1 MHSSSS
7 GNMDSLSIF
16 SVPST
21 DYDLQGYKMVPFSK
35 LSTSITP
42 MKFSVQALED
52 YVDLNRSYFVI
63 DLRLST
69 SGTNGIVA
77 DANSASDANNTK
89 FTYAVNNLAHTIF
102 KQINVRFNGT
112 LMTEQ
117 TDTYPYSAYFQTLL
131 NYSRDD
137 GETLLAPQGW
147 VNFLNVWPTL
157 TSGADDI
164 STLVGSRH
172 NEDHLLKTLTTPFRG
187 NAVVRLIMRP
197 YLPAFHTGKIM
208 VPGVEMNFELHFN
221 SPDFYTFSTL
231 TSGTGVKRYVTLR
244 EQDVDITLHLCRL
257 SLNPDVYS
265 SLEGER
271 KLRKQV
277 VKYPVVSDQ
286 IRTFSFNGATTVW
299 TQDNLFLN
307 RVPQRMI
314 VGILDSTAF
323 NGDKNYYPFA
333 FQSKG
338 VTSVRQFI
346 DGEEYPYATLELTG
360 NSALNDRLGYYRFME
375 AAGTV
380 PKHRE
385 FMVKPDEWGHNKNCT
400 LYMWNNVPSGD
411 ADSLKLNPKQTGN
424 VRLEIKFRAALN
436 ANITILVW
444 GEFESVI
451 YIDHLGAVTYDIT
464 V

>member
-1 MHSSSS
+1 MSSL
-7 GNMDSLSIF
+7 NIF

-21 DYDLQGYKMVPFSK
+21 DYDFQGYKMVPFSK
-35 LSTSITP
+35 LSTSITL

-63 DLRLST
+63 DLRLYS
-69 SGTNGIVA
+69 SSQIGIVA
-77 DANSASDANNTK
+77 DANAASDANNTR
-89 FTYAVNNLAHTIF
+89 FVYAVNNLAHTIF
-102 KQINVRFNGT
+102 KQINLRFNGT
-112 LMTEQ
+112 LMTEE
-117 TDTYPYSAYFQTLL
+117 TDTYSAFFQTLL

-137 GETLLAPQGW
+137 GETLLQPQGW
-147 VNFLNVWPTL
+147 VNFLNVTASL
-157 TSGADDI
+157 AAAGGDDDI
-164 STLVGSRH
+164 STTAGWAH
-172 NEDHLLKTLTTPFRG
+172 GATNALKTLTTPFRG
-187 NAVVRLIMRP
+187 NAVARLIMRP
-197 YLPAFHTGKIM
+197 YLPAFHTGKVM

-231 TSGTGVKRYVTLR
+231 TSGTDVKRYVTLR

-265 SLEGER
+265 TLEGER

-277 VKYPVVSDQ
+277 VKYPVVRDQ
-286 IRTFSFNGATTVW
+286 IRSFSFNGATTVW
-299 TQDNLFLN
+299 TRDNLFLN

-323 NGDKNYYPFA
+323 NGAKEKYPFA

-346 DGEEYPYATLELTG
+346 EGEEYPYVTLELTG
-360 NSALNDRLGYYRFME
+360 NTALNVRMGYYRFME
-375 AAGTV
+375 AAGAV

-400 LYMWNNVPSGD
+400 LYMWNNVPGGD
-411 ADSLKLNPKQTGN
+411 ADGPKLKPKQTGN

-451 YIDHLGAVTYDIT
+451 YIDHLGAVTYDNS

>member
-1 MHSSSS
+1 MSSL
-7 GNMDSLSIF
+7 DIF

-21 DYDLQGYKMVPFSK
+21 DYTLQGYRMVPYHK
-35 LSTSITP
+35 LSSSITP

-52 YVDLNRSYFVI
+52 YVDLNRSYFVV

-69 SGTNGIVA
+69 AGQNGIVA
-77 DANSASDANNTK
+77 DENAASDANNTK

-117 TDTYPYSAYFQTLL
+117 TDTYAYSAFFQTLL
-131 NYSRDD
+131 NYNRDD
-137 GETLLAPQGW
+137 GETLLQPQGW
-147 VNFLNVWPTL
+147 VNFLNVTASL
-157 TSGADDI
+157 AAGGVNDDI
-164 STLVGSRH
+164 STTAGYAH
-172 NEDHLLKTLTTPFRG
+172 NNDNLLKTLTTLFQG

-265 SLEGER
+265 TLEGER

-277 VKYPVVSDQ
+277 VKYPMVNDQ

-299 TQDNLFLN
+299 MEDNLFLG

-323 NGDKNYYPFA
+323 NGAKEKYPFS

-338 VTSVRQFI
+338 VTSIRQFI
-346 DGEEYPYATLELTG
+346 EGEEYPYVTLELTG
-360 NSALNDRLGYYRFME
+360 NTTLKDRLGHYRFLE
-375 AAGTV
+375 AAGAV

-400 LYMWNNVPSGD
+400 LFMWNNLPSGD
-411 ADSLKLNPKQTGN
+411 ADGPKLNPKSGDQVHVPTPSWCGEN
-424 VRLEIKFRAALN
+424 LKASSTS
-436 ANITILVW
+436 ITW
-444 GEFESVI
+444 
-451 YIDHLGAVTYDIT
+451 AP
-464 V
+464 

>member
-1 MHSSSS
+1 MSSL
-7 GNMDSLSIF
+7 DLF

-21 DYDLQGYKMVPFSK
+21 DYTLQGYKMVPYHK
-35 LSTSITP
+35 LSASITP

-63 DLRLST
+63 DLRLYS
-69 SGTNGIVA
+69 SSTNGIVA
-77 DANSASDANNTK
+77 DGNAASDGDDTR
-89 FTYAVNNLAHTIF
+89 FVYAVNNLAHTIF
-102 KQINVRFNGT
+102 KQINLRFNGT

-117 TDTYPYSAYFQTLL
+117 TDTYAYSAFFQTLL
-131 NYSRDD
+131 NYNRDD
-137 GETLLAPQGW
+137 GETLLQPQGW
-147 VNFLNVWPTL
+147 VNFLNVIPTL
-157 TSGADDI
+157 AAGGVNDDI
-164 STLVGSRH
+164 STTAGYLH
-172 NEDHLLKTLTTPFRG
+172 NNDNLLKTLTTPFRG

-231 TSGTGVKRYVTLR
+231 TSGTGVKRYVTLG

-257 SLNPDVYS
+257 NLNPDVYA

-271 KLRKQV
+271 KLNEEV
-277 VKYPVVSDQ
+277 AKYPVVSDQ

-299 TQDNLFLN
+299 MEDNLFLG

-323 NGDKNYYPFA
+323 NGAKEKYPFA

-338 VTSVRQFI
+338 VTSIRQFI
-346 DGEEYPYATLELTG
+346 EGEEYPYVTLEFAG
-360 NSALNDRLGYYRFME
+360 NNTLKDWEGYRRFLD
-375 AAGTV
+375 AAGSV
-380 PKHRE
+380 AKHRE
-385 FMVKPDEWGHNKNCT
+385 FMVKPGDWGHNKNCT
-400 LYMWNNVPSGD
+400 LYMWNNVPSGN
-411 ADSLKLNPKQTGN
+411 ADGPKLNPKQTGN

-436 ANITILVW
+436 TNMTILVW

-451 YIDHLGAVTYDIT
+451 YIDHLGAVTYDNK

>member
-1 MHSSSS
+1 MSSL
-7 GNMDSLSIF
+7 DLF

-21 DYDLQGYKMVPFSK
+21 DYSLQGFKMVPYHK
-35 LSTSITP
+35 LSASITP

-52 YVDLNRSYFVI
+52 YVDLNRSYFVV

-69 SGTNGIVA
+69 SGQNGIVA

-117 TDTYPYSAYFQTLL
+117 TDTYAYSAYLQTLL
-131 NYSRDD
+131 NYNQDD

-157 TSGADDI
+157 TSCGEDDI

-172 NEDHLLKTLTTPFRG
+172 NETHLLKTLNIPFRG
-187 NAVVRLIMRP
+187 NNVVRLIMRP
-197 YLPAFHTGKIM
+197 FLPMFPTGKIM
-208 VPGVEMNFELHFN
+208 VPGVEMNFQLHFN
-221 SPDFYTFSTL
+221 SPDFYTWASL
-231 TSGTGVKRYVTLR
+231 NDGTKAYVRLR
-244 EQDVDITLHLCRL
+244 EEDVNITLHLCRL
-257 SLNPDVYS
+257 SLNPDIYA
-265 SLEGER
+265 SL
-271 KLRKQV
+271 
-277 VKYPVVSDQ
+277 YPVVSNQ
-286 IRTFSFNGATTVW
+286 IRSFTFNGTTTVW
-299 TQDNLFLN
+299 EQDNLFLGK
-307 RVPQRMI
+307 VPQRMI

-323 NGDKNYYPFA
+323 NGAKEKYPFA

-338 VTSVRQFI
+338 VTSIRQFI
-346 DGEEYPYATLELTG
+346 EGEEYPYVTLEFAG
-360 NSALNDRLGYYRFME
+360 NNTLKDWEGYRRFLD
-375 AAGTV
+375 AAGSV
-380 PKHRE
+380 AKHRE
-385 FMVKPDEWGHNKNCT
+385 FMVKPGDWGHNKNCT
-400 LYMWNNVPSGD
+400 LFMWNNVASGD
-411 ADSLKLNPKQTGN
+411 ADGPKLNPKQTGN

-451 YIDHLGAVTYDIT
+451 YIDHLGAVTYDNK

>member
-1 MHSSSS
+1 MSSL
-7 GNMDSLSIF
+7 DIF

-21 DYDLQGYKMVPFSK
+21 DYNLQGYRMVPYHK
-35 LSTSITP
+35 LSSSITP

-63 DLRLST
+63 DLRLYS
-69 SGTNGIVA
+69 SSQNGIVA
-77 DANSASDANNTK
+77 DANAASDANNTR
-89 FTYAVNNLAHTIF
+89 FVYAVNNLAHTIF
-102 KQINVRFNGT
+102 KQINLRFNGT

-117 TDTYPYSAYFQTLL
+117 TDTYAYSAFFQTLL
-131 NYSRDD
+131 NYNRDD
-137 GETLLAPQGW
+137 GETLLQPQGW
-147 VNFLNVWPTL
+147 VNFLNVTASL
-157 TSGADDI
+157 AATGGDDDI
-164 STLVGSRH
+164 STTNGWAHGATNV
-172 NEDHLLKTLTTPFRG
+172 LKTLTTPFRG
-187 NAVVRLIMRP
+187 NAMVRLIMRP

-208 VPGVEMNFELHFN
+208 VPGVEMNFGLHFN

-265 SLEGER
+265 TLEGER

-277 VKYPVVSDQ
+277 VKYPVVNDQ

-299 TQDNLFLN
+299 MEDNLFLG

-323 NGDKNYYPFA
+323 NGAKEKYPFA

-338 VTSVRQFI
+338 VTSIRQFI
-346 DGEEYPYATLELTG
+346 EGEEYPYVTLELTG
-360 NSALNDRLGYYRFME
+360 NTALKDRLGYYRFLE
-375 AAGTV
+375 AAEAV

-385 FMVKPDEWGHNKNCT
+385 FMVKPDKWGHNKNCT
-400 LYMWNNVPSGD
+400 PSCGTTCP
-411 ADSLKLNPKQTGN
+411 AGTRMAPN
-424 VRLEIKFRAALN
+424 
-436 ANITILVW
+436 
-444 GEFESVI
+444 
-451 YIDHLGAVTYDIT
+451 
-464 V
+464 

>member
-1 MHSSSS
+1 MSSL
-7 GNMDSLSIF
+7 NLF

-21 DYDLQGYKMVPFSK
+21 DYDFQGYKMVPYSK

-52 YVDLNRSYFVI
+52 FVDLNRSYFVI

-69 SGTNGIVA
+69 AGQNGIVA
-77 DANSASDANNTK
+77 DENAASDANNTK

-117 TDTYPYSAYFQTLL
+117 TDTYAYSAYLQTLL
-131 NYSRDD
+131 NYNQDD

-147 VNFLNVWPTL
+147 VNFLNVTPTL
-157 TSGADDI
+157 AAAGVNDDI
-164 STLVGSRH
+164 STTAGWAH
-172 NEDHLLKTLTTPFRG
+172 NNDNLLKTLTTPFRG
-187 NAVVRLIMRP
+187 NNVVRMIMRP
-197 YLPAFHTGKIM
+197 FLPMFHTGKIM
-208 VPGVEMNFELHFN
+208 VPGVEMNFEFHFH
-221 SPDFYTFSTL
+221 SPDFYTFATL
-231 TSGTGVKRYVTLR
+231 TSGTGVKNYVRLR
-244 EQDVDITLHLCRL
+244 EEDVDITLHLCRL
-257 SLNPDVYS
+257 SVNPDVYS
-265 SLEGER
+265 TLEGGR
-271 KLRKQV
+271 KLREQV

-323 NGDKNYYPFA
+323 NGTKEKYPFS

-338 VTSVRQFI
+338 VTSIRQFI
-346 DGEEYPYATLELTG
+346 EGEEYPYVTLEFAG
-360 NSALNDRLGYYRFME
+360 NNTLKDWEGYRRFLD
-375 AAGTV
+375 AAGSV
-380 PKHRE
+380 AKHRE
-385 FMVKPDEWGHNKNCT
+385 FMVKPGDWGHNKNCT

-411 ADSLKLNPKQTGN
+411 ADGLKLNLKQSGN
-424 VRLEIKFRAALN
+424 VRLEIKFRVALN

-444 GEFESVI
+444 GEVESVI
-451 YIDHLGAVTYDIT
+451 YIDHLGAVTYDKK

>member
-1 MHSSSS
+1 M
-7 GNMDSLSIF
+7 
-16 SVPST
+16 
-21 DYDLQGYKMVPFSK
+21 Q
-35 LSTSITP
+35 
-42 MKFSVQALED
+42 
-52 YVDLNRSYFVI
+52 
-63 DLRLST
+63 
-69 SGTNGIVA
+69 
-77 DANSASDANNTK
+77 
-89 FTYAVNNLAHTIF
+89 
-102 KQINVRFNGT
+102 
-112 LMTEQ
+112 
-117 TDTYPYSAYFQTLL
+117 
-131 NYSRDD
+131 
-137 GETLLAPQGW
+137 PQGW
-147 VNFLNVWPTL
+147 VNFLNVIPTL
-157 TSGADDI
+157 AAAGVNDDI
-164 STLVGSRH
+164 STTANWAHGDT
-172 NEDHLLKTLTTPFRG
+172 NALKTLTTPFRG

-208 VPGVEMNFELHFN
+208 VPGVEMNFEFHFN

-231 TSGTGVKRYVTLR
+231 TSSTGAKHYVTLP

-265 SLEGER
+265 TLEGER
-271 KLRKQV
+271 KLKETV
-277 VKYPVVSDQ
+277 VKYPVVRNQ
-286 IRTFSFNGATTVW
+286 IRTFTFNGATTVW

-323 NGDKNYYPFA
+323 NGNKEKYPFA

-346 DGEEYPYATLELTG
+346 EGEEYPYVTLELTG
-360 NSALNDRLGYYRFME
+360 NTALNDRMGYYRFME
-375 AAGTV
+375 AAGAV

-400 LYMWNNVPSGD
+400 LYMWNNVPVGD
-411 ADSLKLNPKQTGN
+411 ADTPKLNPKQTGN
-424 VRLEIKFRAALN
+424 VQLEIKFRTALN

-451 YIDHLGAVTYDIT
+451 YIDHLGAVTYDNK

>member
-1 MHSSSS
+1 
-7 GNMDSLSIF
+7 
-16 SVPST
+16 
-21 DYDLQGYKMVPFSK
+21 
-35 LSTSITP
+35 

-52 YVDLNRSYFVI
+52 YVDLNRSYFVV

-117 TDTYPYSAYFQTLL
+117 TDTYAYSAFFQTLL

-137 GETLLAPQGW
+137 GETLLQPQGW
-147 VNFLNVWPTL
+147 VNFLNVTPTL
-157 TSGADDI
+157 ADGGVNDDI
-164 STLVGSRH
+164 SITAGYAH
-172 NEDHLLKTLTTPFRG
+172 NNDNLHKTLTTPFRG

-197 YLPAFHTGKIM
+197 YLPAFHTGKVM

-265 SLEGER
+265 TLEGER

-277 VKYPVVSDQ
+277 VKYPVVRGQ
-286 IRTFSFNGATTVW
+286 IRTFTFNGATTVW

-323 NGDKNYYPFA
+323 NGAKEKYPFA

-346 DGEEYPYATLELTG
+346 EEEEYPYVTLELTG
-360 NSALNDRLGYYRFME
+360 NSALNDRMGHYRFLE
-375 AAGTV
+375 AAGAV
-380 PKHRE
+380 AKHRE

-400 LYMWNNVPSGD
+400 RSC
-411 ADSLKLNPKQTGN
+411 
-424 VRLEIKFRAALN
+424 
-436 ANITILVW
+436 
-444 GEFESVI
+444 
-451 YIDHLGAVTYDIT
+451 GATCPAGTRMAPD
-464 V
+464 